1 MSERFIRKMKRK
13 RVTRMNKN
21 TNKIA
26 SANKRKRNVFTR
38 YNAFMKTGI
47 LNVFAYNFNVLS
59 WLLVSASSL
68 LCLFFLWMAVYS
80 NSTTDVINGFTF
92 KEIVAYTVI
101 INIFGFT
108 MGGGETQ
115 DVITDEIQ
123 NGQIA
128 MSLIKPISY
137 RLRFIFS
144 TLGSLIAS
152 DLIVGFPLLIISTIV
167 LKVNGYMTIGT
178 PAHFIMILVFFLVA
192 QVLAKWLYDVIDY
205 IFGLISFYTMASFGL
220 FQIKDTVI
228 NFLSGTL
235 IPIAFFPEWAG
246 KIVNYLPFVGMAQN
260 PTMIYL
266 GRTNV
271 NEALIAILMQVLWI
285 AALEIF
291 AHFFYQKAIK
301 IVIIQGG

>member
-1 MSERFIRKMKRK
+1 MNNSSTAIKKRRK
-13 RVTRMNKN
+13 N
-21 TNKIA
+21 IFA
-26 SANKRKRNVFTR
+26 R

-47 LNVFAYNFNVLS
+47 LNVFAYKFNVIS

-68 LCLFFLWMAVYS
+68 LCLFFLWLAVFN
-80 NSTTDVINGFTF
+80 NSPADVINGFTF

-101 INIFGFT
+101 INIFAFT

-144 TLGSLIAS
+144 TFGALIAS
-152 DLIVGFPLLIISTIV
+152 DLIVGFPLLIISTII
-167 LKVNGYMTIGT
+167 LTMKGYMTISS
-178 PAHFIMILVFFLVA
+178 PVHFVIILIIFLIS

-246 KIVNYLPFVGMAQN
+246 KVVNYLPFVGMAQN

-266 GRTNV
+266 GKMSIS
-271 NEALIAILMQVLWI
+271 EAFVAIIMQAIWI
-285 AALEIF
+285 AGLEIF
-291 AHFFYQKAIK
+291 AYFFYQKAIK
-301 IVIIQGG
+301 IVVIQGG

>member
-1 MSERFIRKMKRK
+1 MTKKRRK
-13 RVTRMNKN
+13 N
-21 TNKIA
+21 IFA
-26 SANKRKRNVFTR
+26 R

-47 LNVFAYNFNVLS
+47 LNVFAYKFNVLS
-59 WLLVSASSL
+59 WLLVAASSL
-68 LCLFFLWMAVYS
+68 LCLFFLWLAVFN
-80 NSTTDVINGFTF
+80 NSPVDVINGFTF

-101 INIFGFT
+101 INIFAFT

-144 TLGSLIAS
+144 TFGSLIAS
-152 DLIVGFPLLIISTIV
+152 DLIVGFPLLIISTII
-167 LKVNGYMTIGT
+167 LTVNGYMTIKSPG
-178 PAHFIMILVFFLVA
+178 HFILILLFFLVA
-192 QVLAKWLYDVIDY
+192 QVLAKWLYDVIGY

-220 FQIKDTVI
+220 FQIKDTII

-266 GRTNV
+266 GKMNI
-271 NEALIAILMQVLWI
+271 NEALIAILMQVVWI
-285 AALEIF
+285 AGLEIF

>member
-1 MSERFIRKMKRK
+1 MNNGSTAIKKRRK
-13 RVTRMNKN
+13 N
-21 TNKIA
+21 IFA
-26 SANKRKRNVFTR
+26 R

-47 LNVFAYNFNVLS
+47 LNVFAYKFNVIS

-68 LCLFFLWMAVYS
+68 LCLFFLWLAVFN
-80 NSTTDVINGFTF
+80 NSPADVINGFTF

-101 INIFGFT
+101 INIFAFT

-137 RLRFIFS
+137 RIRFIFS
-144 TLGSLIAS
+144 TFGALIAS
-152 DLIVGFPLLIISTIV
+152 DLIVGFPLLIISTII
-167 LKVNGYMTIGT
+167 LTMKGYMTISS
-178 PAHFIMILVFFLVA
+178 PLHFIIILIIFMIS

-246 KIVNYLPFVGMAQN
+246 KVVNYLPFVGMAQN

-266 GRTNV
+266 GKMSIS
-271 NEALIAILMQVLWI
+271 EAIVAILMQVIWI
-285 AALEIF
+285 AGLEIF
-291 AHFFYQKAIK
+291 AYFFYQKAIK
-301 IVIIQGG
+301 IVVIQGG